1 MDYVIEKLE
10 FILRAVQGV
19 AGVYAAVM
27 LAVMG
32 YHYMTKNRQKLDEA
46 QDGIKNVVIGFMIVV
61 GAEAII
67 QWLQ

>member
-46 QDGIKNVVIGFMIVV
+46 QDGIKNVVIDFMIVV

>member
-19 AGVYAAVM
+19 AGVYGAVM

>member
-1 MDYVIEKLE
+1 MDYVIEKFE

-46 QDGIKNVVIGFMIVV
+46 QDGIKNVVVGFMIVV